1 MEISNASLLD
11 ESSAAAETMLFMWN
25 CLGSGS
31 KLNTVY
37 VSDKCYASTI
47 DSIRTHAEFL
57 KINVIV
63 GPVNTEEI
71 LKYKGDLFGVIV
83 QSPDNDG
90 IMSDWTETIK
100 EIKGN
105 SKAMFAVGVDV
116 MSLMSF
122 KPPGEMGADACF
134 GLSQRFGVPMGYG
147 GPHAAF

>member
-25 CLGSGS
+25 CRGASS

-37 VSDKCYASTI
+37 VSDKCYAATI
-47 DSIRTHAEFL
+47 DSIKTHAEFL
-57 KINVIV
+57 KINVVI
-63 GPVNTEEI
+63 GPANTNEI
-71 LKYKGDLFGVIV
+71 LKHKDDLFGVIV
-83 QSPDNDG
+83 QSPDNEG
-90 IMSDWTETIK
+90 VISDWTDTIK
-100 EIKGN
+100 DIKGS
-105 SKAMFAVGVDV
+105 SKAMFAVGVDI
-116 MSLMSF
+116 MSLMKF